1 MENTLSFTLHAKKGI
16 VFVNRR
22 VPLRRVLWTVCTF
35 LFHFTSFHFSFY
47 STYLCQGFFI
57 RDYNWTRAPGAV
69 LWSPL
74 LSLCQGCTSHRLL
87 WDHDLAARLVP
98 GRHEILRCLTLVKH
112 SLHSLEQQHK
122 MFPLNI
128 F

>member
-1 MENTLSFTLHAKKGI
+1 MENTLSSTLHANKGI

-22 VPLRRVLWTVCTF
+22 VPLRRVLGTVCTF
-35 LFHFTSFHFSFY
+35 VFHFTSFHFSFY
-47 STYLCQGFFI
+47 SAYLCQGFFY
-57 RDYNWTRAPGAV
+57 RDCNWTRAPGAV
-69 LWSPL
+69 LWNPF
-74 LSLCQGCTSHRLL
+74 LSSCQGCTSHRLL
-87 WDHDLAARLVP
+87 WDDYLAARLAP
-98 GRHEILRCLTLVKH
+98 GRREILRWPTLVKH